1 MNILGITETSVL
13 LAMITRILESTI
25 NRYLFRGRVVI
36 IYGARRV
43 GKTTLVQ
50 KLLAQHAESKKTRY
64 VNCDDLANQRVLE
77 IQEAATLKA
86 FLGDQD
92 LVVLDEAQNI
102 QEIGKVLKLLVDTYP
117 EMQIIATGSS
127 SFDLANRAAEP
138 MTGRV
143 YPLELYPLSLQEIAG
158 NQGFIEIEPRLENF
172 LRFGLYPDIVDESE
186 EEARTKLNELVSNYL
201 YKDVLAYAGVKK
213 ASVIANLLRLLALQL
228 GNEVTYHELAKNLGI
243 DGKTVASYIDVLE
256 QCFVIFRLTSF
267 SRNLRTEL
275 KKSQKIYFYD
285 LGVRNAL
292 IQAFN
297 PLSIRADVGGLW
309 ENFCIAERLKFNK
322 YNRRAV
328 NTYFWRTRTQK
339 EIDYVEEYDGQIAGY
354 EFKWGTTKPL
364 RPPKDFLAAYAGS
377 TLERIDRGNYWQFL
391 LSSK

>member
-1 MNILGITETSVL
+1 
-13 LAMITRILESTI
+13 MITRILESTI

-50 KLLAQHAESKKTRY
+50 KVLAQYREQKRTRY
-64 VNCDDLANQRVLE
+64 VNCDDLTNQRVLE
-77 IQEAATLKA
+77 VQEAASLKA
-86 FLGDQD
+86 FLGDHD

-102 QEIGKVLKLLVDTYP
+102 QGIGKVLKLLVDTYP
-117 EMQIIATGSS
+117 QMQIIATGSS

-158 NQGFIEIEPRLENF
+158 DRGFIEIEPRLENL
-172 LRFGLYPDIVDESE
+172 LRFGQYPDVFAEGE
-186 EEARTKLNELVSNYL
+186 EDARTKLNELVSNYL

-213 ASVIANLLRLLALQL
+213 ASVIANLLRLLALQI
-228 GNEVTYHELAKNLGI
+228 GNEVSYNELSQNLGI

-256 QCFVIFRLTSF
+256 QCFVIFRLPSF
-267 SRNLRTEL
+267 SRNLRNEL

-297 PLSIRADVGGLW
+297 PLALRLDAGPLW
-309 ENFCIAERLKFNK
+309 ENFCIGERLKFNK
-322 YNRRAV
+322 YNRRTA
-328 NTYFWRTRTQK
+328 NMYFWRTRTQK
-339 EIDYVEEYDGQIAGY
+339 EIDYIEEYDGQLAGY
-354 EFKWGTTKPL
+354 EFKWGAPKPI
-364 RPPKDFLAAYAGS
+364 RPPQDFLAAYAGS
-377 TLERIDRGNYWQFL
+377 TVERIDRSNYWRFL
-391 LSSK
+391 LPANP